1 MEKTTLEDQIKKNQQ
16 KYGPNALVEEKKKS
30 ILQIFLEQ
38 YKDFLVII
46 LIVAAIVSGLLGET
60 ESAIVIL
67 VVITMNAIL
76 GTVQTVKA
84 EQSLDS
90 LKAMSGPEA
99 KVFRNG
105 DVIKVPSSEVT
116 IGDIVMLE
124 AGDYVPADG
133 RILENASLK
142 VDESALTGE
151 SLGVDK
157 TEEEISGQDVPLGD
171 RTNMV
176 YSGSFVSY
184 GRGSFLV
191 TAIGMETEVGKI
203 AKLLKST
210 SEKKTPLQ
218 MNLDNF
224 GQKLS
229 ILILV
234 FCAILFGISVFRGES
249 IGDAF
254 LFAVALA
261 VAAIP
266 EALSSI
272 VTIVLSFGT
281 QKMAKEH
288 AIVRKLQAVE
298 GLGSVSIICS
308 DKTGTLTQNKM
319 TVEYYYV
326 EGKEVPAKTL
336 IWKRNSFL
344 RHSILCNDSTNK
356 NGEEIGDPTETALI
370 NQGDEL
376 GVPAETVR
384 EKYPRFSEVPF
395 DSDRKLMSTLHT
407 LKTGSTMVTKG
418 AVDVLLGR
426 VTQQQFRKM
435 EKQNRFPRQI
445 FRKSKNRTRS
455 SPETVC
461 VCWPLLIRVY
471 RKAQRLQ

>member
-1 MEKTTLEDQIKKNQQ
+1 M
-16 KYGPNALVEEKKKS
+16 A
-30 ILQIFLEQ
+30 
-38 YKDFLVII
+38 
-46 LIVAAIVSGLLGET
+46 
-60 ESAIVIL
+60 
-67 VVITMNAIL
+67 
-76 GTVQTVKA
+76 
-84 EQSLDS
+84 
-90 LKAMSGPEA
+90 
-99 KVFRNG
+99 
-105 DVIKVPSSEVT
+105 SE
-116 IGDIVMLE
+116 
-124 AGDYVPADG
+124 
-133 RILENASLK
+133 
-142 VDESALTGE
+142 
-151 SLGVDK
+151 K
-157 TEEEISGQDVPLGD
+157 TEEAISGEVPLGD

-298 GLGSVSIICS
+298 GLGSVSIICL

-326 EGKEVPAKTL
+326 MEKKFRQKPLTWKTML
-336 IWKRNSFL
+336 RNSFCATVFYVTTL
-344 RHSILCNDSTNK
+344 
-356 NGEEIGDPTETALI
+356 PTK
-370 NQGDEL
+370 
-376 GVPAETVR
+376 TVR
-384 EKYPRFSEVPF
+384 KSVIP
-395 DSDRKLMSTLHT
+395 
-407 LKTGSTMVTKG
+407 
-418 AVDVLLGR
+418 
-426 VTQQQFRKM
+426 Q
-435 EKQNRFPRQI
+435 KQP
-445 FRKSKNRTRS
+445 
-455 SPETVC
+455 
-461 VCWPLLIRVY
+461 
-471 RKAQRLQ
+471 